1 LPRPSLENIEAVL
14 RAIELSPADGD
25 GFPVAI
31 KDMDQHLAEA
41 ATRDMRVLL
50 AAVLSHL
57 GSRKTAKA
65 HGYRIRQILTCF
77 GWIPVRFAYVRQ
89 AGNSMLLRA
98 LGVAARSTAAA
109 RDRVVHCAV
118 LCGSFAEGRGMLRR
132 LTGMSVSVSK
142 VRAMAFAYGDQCL
155 RAQDDAAPDVR
166 AYPTRTP
173 TNGEKE
179 TERTLFCMLDGTGA
193 PCTKKDTVDTKGK
206 DGEAGTRQIRVAVFG
221 EYAWLDKQGRP
232 SPFKGSFSYA
242 VSGEEIADVT
252 GLIKKLGVAR
262 GCGTAPRM
270 QCVADGEDAL
280 EKALR
285 DAFRD
290 AVFTNDF
297 IHACGHL
304 HTCCENLGLA
314 DESIQKEYRFLKGLL
329 FRIGAATVIKRL
341 ETKYAAALAASTTAD
356 KELDYLRKRKQNM
369 NYGWLRKN
377 GYFIASG
384 HVEAAA
390 RILVV
395 RRCKQAGMHW
405 RHKNAIRISAILA
418 RFRSAA

>member
-1 LPRPSLENIEAVL
+1 MPRPAMVSIEAVL
-14 RAIELSPADGD
+14 RAVETGPVDEE
-25 GFPVAI
+25 GFPVAL
-31 KDMDQHLAEA
+31 KDLDEDLAA
-41 ATRDMRVLL
+41 AAGRDMRVLL
-50 AAVLSHL
+50 SAVLSHL
-57 GSRKTAKA
+57 GGRKTAKS
-65 HGYRIRQILTCF
+65 HGYRTRQILTCF

-89 AGNSMLLRA
+89 AGNPMLLRA

-109 RDRVVHCAV
+109 RDRVVNCAV

-132 LTGMSVSVSK
+132 LTGMTVSVSK

-155 RAQDDAAPDVR
+155 RAQDEAASDVR
-166 AYPTRTP
+166 SYPKRTP
-173 TNGEKE
+173 KNGECE

-193 PCTKKDTVDTKGK
+193 PCTKKDTAETKGK
-206 DGEAGTRQIRVAVFG
+206 NGEAGTRQIRIALFG
-221 EYAWLDKQGRP
+221 EYAWLNKKGRP

-242 VSGEEIADVT
+242 VSGAEIAEVT
-252 GLIKKLGVAR
+252 GLVKKLGVAR

-270 QCVADGEDAL
+270 QCVADGEEAL

-285 DAFRD
+285 DAFHD
-290 AVFTNDF
+290 AIFTNDF
-297 IHACGHL
+297 IHACGHM

-314 DESIQKEYRFLKGLL
+314 DEAMRKEYRFLKGLL
-329 FRIGAATVIKRL
+329 FRSGAAAVIKRI

-356 KELDYLRKRKQNM
+356 KELDYIRKRKQNM

-418 RFRSAA
+418 HLRSAA